1 MVCFIFVANTQKIMN
16 TLFEI
21 STKYATELLVLAFI
35 VITFL
40 QSGIDKITDWQGNVS
55 YIKSVFEKT
64 FLSKMST
71 FLLVIVTIGEM
82 VAGILA
88 MVGIIK
94 IYTSEST
101 FFGLLAAIVASKI
114 LLALLFGQRVAKDY
128 AGAMTIAVYF
138 GVTLFGVYILSH

>member
-1 MVCFIFVANTQKIMN
+1 M
-16 TLFEI
+16 LFEI
-21 STKYATELLVLAFI
+21 STKYATELLVLGFI
-35 VITFL
+35 VVTFL

-64 FLSKMST
+64 FLHRTTT
-71 FLLVIVTIGEM
+71 FLLVVVTIGEM

-88 MVGIIK
+88 IIGIVK
-94 IYTSEST
+94 IYTIENK
-101 FFGLLAAIVASKI
+101 FFGLLATIVAAKV
-114 LLALLFGQRVAKDY
+114 LLALLLGQRVAKNY